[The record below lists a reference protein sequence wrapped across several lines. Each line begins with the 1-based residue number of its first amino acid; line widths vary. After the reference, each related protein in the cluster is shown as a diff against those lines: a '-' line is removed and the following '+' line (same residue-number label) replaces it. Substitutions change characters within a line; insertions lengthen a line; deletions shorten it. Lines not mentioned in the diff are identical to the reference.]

1 MLVCLCL
8 WDCIYDGDLGGD
20 KEEDDVCVCV
30 FVFCSVLFSKPF
42 FFSFWKF
49 IGYPEGAE
57 EEDEVA
63 AAGGKRLPNSA
74 GVQVVQVICQ

>member
-1 MLVCLCL
+1 MMEIL
-8 WDCIYDGDLGGD
+8 
-20 KEEDDVCVCV
+20 EETRKKMMFV
-30 FVFCSVLFSKPF
+30 FVYLCFVLFCFSKPF